1 LEAAFGELP
10 VVVSIVRFGDFGA
23 HKRWAIGR
31 T

>member
-1 LEAAFGELP
+1 LEAAFGEFLLAVL
-10 VVVSIVRFGDFGA
+10 VVGIGDLSA